1 MLEGG
6 THEYKVKVYDV
17 GVAQG
22 IVTDNDIGRNDASID
37 EVKSSFVFGLDDNG
51 VDNCDITMIIGEFA
65 CSPEK
70 VLLNMRFH
78 QKLDGAKEFGE
89 KFLRYAMKNIHVGK
103 GFKEVRLLLFLFV
116 LYYCGIIFINLFT
129 LLHMIIDIAGP
140 SLWWLWRSNFIC
152 Q

>member
-22 IVTDNDIGRNDASID
+22 IVTDKDIGRNDASID
-37 EVKSSFVFGLDDNG
+37 EVQLSFVFGLDDNG

-89 KFLRYAMKNIHVGK
+89 KFLRYAMNHICVGK
-103 GFKEVRLLLFLFV
+103 GFKEVRIL
-116 LYYCGIIFINLFT
+116 
-129 LLHMIIDIAGP
+129 
-140 SLWWLWRSNFIC
+140 
-152 Q
+152 